1 MWYEFY
7 YRYIVYAKLLSKL
20 IFTYISFASEI
31 ILSTEPRVL
40 VSEFSTQ
47 LRHFF
52 KISMTVSSYSN
63 WVTCKWCNEWID
75 LYC

>member
-47 LRHFF
+47 LRLFF
-52 KISMTVSSYSN
+52 
-63 WVTCKWCNEWID
+63 
-75 LYC
+75 